1 MVDDSYPARRDY
13 QTGNFTRGAW
23 LIEPPADAAYASAW
37 FIVIEGS
44 ENPRTTWNLFSIQD
58 KFTLSLKRDD
68 GRHKLTFSYVCG
80 GDEFTYVELR
90 YTPGWHFVSV
100 ALYGEIA
107 LVRFDNRTWH
117 MRAPFDPECTETS
130 VALGP
135 RLDAPWDTKQAENSV
150 IRFYDFK
157 VSTDPQTQEDLAIT
171 RNHLNELGTDTP
183 IVCNPRNGNERREGL
198 KACYPGPVVR
208 VQYLYDAYEPNEV
221 AASAEEVTADIPIQI
236 EESAHSITE
245 GETPDF
251 GQRECLIILAL
262 GLILAFLVVSLSAWY
277 SQRSFDRQVNILRKQ
292 AQDLIRLAEESEN
305 TGSSAQASAS
315 GGLNV

>member
-1 MVDDSYPARRDY
+1 
-13 QTGNFTRGAW
+13 
-23 LIEPPADAAYASAW
+23 
-37 FIVIEGS
+37 
-44 ENPRTTWNLFSIQD
+44 
-58 KFTLSLKRDD
+58 
-68 GRHKLTFSYVCG
+68 
-80 GDEFTYVELR
+80 
-90 YTPGWHFVSV
+90 
-100 ALYGEIA
+100 
-107 LVRFDNRTWH
+107 

-208 VQYLYDAYEPNEV
+208 VQYVYEPNGV
-221 AASAEEVTADIPIQI
+221 AASAEEVAADIPVQI

-262 GLILAFLVVSLSAWY
+262 GLILAFLVVSLSTWY
-277 SQRSFDRQVNILRKQ
+277 SQRSFDRQVNSLRKQ